1 MENKY
6 LDSEAI
12 LLKYIIRSYNNY
24 DPVREYKIQLKNEF
38 PSQNTHSAIAVY
50 LLVHQTRH
58 YTVYEFNGIRI
69 I

>member
-12 LLKYIIRSYNNY
+12 LLKYIIRDNNY
-24 DPVREYKIQLKNEF
+24 DPVQEYKIQLKSEF